1 MNRRGFRR
9 SAGGRDDR
17 GAVAVELGLVILP
30 LTGLLLGIVTMG
42 LGYNKTLG
50 VADGVREGARFG
62 ATTVSSSA
70 WSASVHQRTIAS
82 TGLNTG
88 STTVVWP
95 DMVCTKLGRASGTAA
110 PGPTVWKT
118 CTPSLVAQEP
128 ADPVVPAGTC
138 LVKVWAQIPVVLR
151 VILVPDQTIQVRRQ
165 SVSLYE
171 RGAC

>member
-1 MNRRGFRR
+1 M
-9 SAGGRDDR
+9 
-17 GAVAVELGLVILP
+17 ILP
-30 LTGLLLGIVTMG
+30 LTGLLLGIVTVG

-62 ATTVSSSA
+62 ATTLSSSA
-70 WSASVHQRTIAS
+70 WGASVQQRTIAS

-88 STTVVWP
+88 STAVVTA
-95 DMVCTKLGRASGTAA
+95 DMVCTKLKRAA
-110 PGPTVWKT
+110 GPTVWQSSPCPLT
-118 CTPSLVAQEP
+118 AQEP

-138 LVKVWAQIPVVLR
+138 LVKVWAQIPVTLR
-151 VILVPDQTIQVRRQ
+151 VILVPDYTIQVRRQ